1 MNPNNERN
9 QVDVKKVIKT
19 KNGEVT
25 FKGTLSPEEHEY
37 VLAVGL
43 NTLME
48 AGALPMQIIDDE
60 DDYKNFPPPDD
71 EGKQHWKSV

>member
-1 MNPNNERN
+1 M
-9 QVDVKKVIKT
+9 DVKKVIKT
-19 KNGEVT
+19 KKGEVT

-48 AGALPMQIIDDE
+48 AGALPMQIIEDE
-60 DDYKNFPPPDD
+60 DDYMNFPPIDH
-71 EGKQHWKSV
+71 EEQVH

>member
-1 MNPNNERN
+1 ME
-9 QVDVKKVIKT
+9 VKKVIKN
-19 KNGEVT
+19 KYGEVT

-48 AGALPMQIIDDE
+48 AGALPIQE
-60 DDYKNFPPPDD
+60 EEWPDD
-71 EGKQHWKSV
+71 TDLEQSH

>member
-1 MNPNNERN
+1 M
-9 QVDVKKVIKT
+9 DVKKVIKT
-19 KNGEVT
+19 KKGEVT

-60 DDYKNFPPPDD
+60 DDYKKFPPQDN
-71 EGKQHWKSV
+71 EEQQH

>member
-1 MNPNNERN
+1 
-9 QVDVKKVIKT
+9 VDVKKVIKT
-19 KNGEVT
+19 KKGEVT

-48 AGALPMQIIDDE
+48 AGALPMQVIEDE
-60 DDYKNFPPPDD
+60 DDYMNFPPQEDD
-71 EGKQHWKSV
+71 EEQVH

>member
-1 MNPNNERN
+1 M
-9 QVDVKKVIKT
+9 DVKKVIKT
-19 KNGEVT
+19 KKGEVT

-60 DDYKNFPPPDD
+60 DDYKNFPPHDM
-71 EGKQHWKSV
+71 EGKQH

>member
-1 MNPNNERN
+1 M
-9 QVDVKKVIKT
+9 DIKKVIKT
-19 KNGEVT
+19 KKGEVT

-48 AGALPMQIIDDE
+48 AGALPMQVIEDE
-60 DDYKNFPPPDD
+60 DDYMNFPPIDD
-71 EGKQHWKSV
+71 GEQTH